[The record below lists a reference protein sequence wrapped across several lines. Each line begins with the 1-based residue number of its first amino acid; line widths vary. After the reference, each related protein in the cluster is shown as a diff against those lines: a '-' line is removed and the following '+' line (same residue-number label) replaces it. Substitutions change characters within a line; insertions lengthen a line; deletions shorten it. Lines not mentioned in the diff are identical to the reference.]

1 MAGRIGFGTDNDERD
16 DLAEINIIPL
26 VDIMLVL
33 LITFMIAAPLSI
45 RGINVN
51 LPTSKAKG
59 QHVDGEKVILSID
72 KNGKYFLEKVHITAQ
87 ELPNKIQAIYATKKD
102 KNLYIRAD
110 KNVAYGTVV
119 DAMGIAKLAG
129 VDKIAMLTTPPPKG

>member
-1 MAGRIGFGTDNDERD
+1 MAGKIGFGMDNDERD

-59 QHVDGEKVILSID
+59 QHVDGDKVILSID
-72 KNGKYFLEKVHITAQ
+72 RNGKYFLEKVPISAQ
-87 ELPNKIQAIYATKKD
+87 ELPNKIQAIYATKKE